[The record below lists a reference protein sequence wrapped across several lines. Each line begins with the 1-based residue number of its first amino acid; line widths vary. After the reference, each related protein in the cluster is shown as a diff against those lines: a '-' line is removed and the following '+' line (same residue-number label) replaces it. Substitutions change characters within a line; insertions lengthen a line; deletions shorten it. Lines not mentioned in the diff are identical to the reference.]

1 MYYGSRACPT
11 GPNWPEPPIQLPQK
25 LHCVRLCAKRFDYFL
40 YRIFEGKV
48 AANDFVYSTRK
59 QEKELLE
66 EFQDICADKSGK
78 ICSSH
83 MLL

>member
-1 MYYGSRACPT
+1 MHYGSRACPT
-11 GPNWPEPPIQLPQK
+11 GPNRPGTPIQQPQK
-25 LHCVRLCAKRFDYFL
+25 LHCVRLCAKRFNYLL

-48 AANDFVYSTRK
+48 AANEFVYSTRK

-66 EFQDICADKSGK
+66 EFQNICANKSGK

-83 MLL
+83 ILL